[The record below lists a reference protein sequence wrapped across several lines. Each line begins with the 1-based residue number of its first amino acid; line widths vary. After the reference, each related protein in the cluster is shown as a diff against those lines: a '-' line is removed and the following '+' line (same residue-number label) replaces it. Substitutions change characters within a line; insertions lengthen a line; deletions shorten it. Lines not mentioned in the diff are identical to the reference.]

1 MTTQPAPPLPDV
13 TVLIPVHNGLPYL
26 EEALRSIMTQTLR
39 NIEIL
44 VIDDASTDGS
54 PDVLARLA
62 AEDPRIRVETLPT
75 NYKLPRALNHGL
87 TLARAPLIAR
97 MDADDI
103 ALPQRLEIQKR
114 YMDAHPDVV
123 LMGTS
128 YDQIDPNGKVF
139 LTSVRPRDDFATR
152 WIARFNM
159 PLTHPTFIMRNGAA
173 PDGQNLAYDSKWTVT
188 EDFDFV
194 IRMMELGKV
203 VCIPDVLLKYRVHSA
218 SVTGKNWP
226 LQNQQMS
233 EISERHLKADIGDEV
248 ATALSAFRAMFY
260 MKARPPLAE
269 VFDGF
274 RVMIKADLTRNP
286 TFTARRKQW
295 MRRQSAQL
303 ILRSMQRA
311 SFSKT
316 EIIRAFGIYGR
327 DFLPDL
333 VWRALEIKRVLP
345 SSLRSD
351 PKV

>member
-123 LMGTS
+123 LTGGGVRRIRADGTT
-128 YDQIDPNGKVF
+128 IGENI
-139 LTSVRPRDDFATR
+139 RARDDFALR
-152 WIARFNM
+152 WLMKFRQSI
-159 PLTHPTFIMRNGAA
+159 LHPTWMMRN
-173 PDGQNLAYDSKWTVT
+173 PRLAGLDMVYDPAFSVT
-188 EDFDFV
+188 EDHEFLS
-194 IRMMELGKV
+194 RMQRHGKIV
-203 VCIPDVLLKYRVHSA
+203 GLPALLLHYRVHNNSIT
-218 SVTGKNWP
+218 SRNWS
-226 LQNQQMS
+226 LQKEQD
-233 EISERHLKADIGDEV
+233 ERIFDFCIKGAYPEAVLSQFDAVRAAHFRRERAGPADVIAG
-248 ATALSAFRAMFY
+248 FRAM
-260 MKARPPLAE
+260 L
-269 VFDGF
+269 DH
-274 RVMIKADLTRNP
+274 D
-286 TFTARRKQW
+286 TARHPE
-295 MRRQSAQL
+295 RRHWLLRQGTQL
-303 ILRSMQRA
+303 IYETLRRA
-311 SFSKT
+311 GYSRNT
-316 EIIRAFGIYGR
+316 ALLAILRHAPGL
-327 DFLPDL
+327 LPSL
-333 VWRALEIKRVLP
+333 ALRALETQNLLP
-345 SSLRSD
+345 RALDSEPEL
-351 PKV
+351 